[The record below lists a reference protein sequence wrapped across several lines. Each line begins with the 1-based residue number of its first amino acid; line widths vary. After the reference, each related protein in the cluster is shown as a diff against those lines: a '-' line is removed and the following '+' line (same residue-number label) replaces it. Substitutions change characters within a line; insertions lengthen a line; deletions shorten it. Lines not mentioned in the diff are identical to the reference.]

1 SFTLNQQ
8 VLFLLFHCIAS
19 SWTVKVPSTV
29 KALVGSCVVIP
40 CSFDYP
46 SPQKVVRQFTGIWA
60 DETSHVIYHPEE
72 RKALVQYRNRTKLV
86 GDLHGKNCSLKID
99 PVQTSDKGP
108 YHFRIEIAQYNNY
121 SYKENAVSPAV
132 LVLKEEARL
141 GDSVSALCSVS
152 HTCPEFPPHF
162 TWSHAGQKEVQ
173 HKIEG
178 ALWTTTSTLIFQVG
192 HSDHN
197 KPLECT
203 VSHRGGT
210 QQTANTVLSVK
221 CKTLYCH
228 IYIYIGVS
236 IGAALLLL
244 SILLLVVAR
253 K

>member
-1 SFTLNQQ
+1 I
-8 VLFLLFHCIAS
+8 LFQLPFYILYLIWS
-19 SWTVKVPSTV
+19 
-29 KALVGSCVVIP
+29 ALVGSCVVIP

-121 SYKENAVSPAV
+121 SYKENAVSVTSTSKLITYLLPLQVMFAQYSTH
-132 LVLKEEARL
+132 K
-141 GDSVSALCSVS
+141 SLCSVS